1 MKYDNF
7 QKFSLEAPLVFCLF
21 VFVLF
26 CLLFRVKPVA
36 YVISQ
41 ARGPIRTVATSL
53 HHSHSNA
60 RSKPCLQPMPQ
71 LMAMLDP

>member
-21 VFVLF
+21 VNVLF

-41 ARGPIRTVATSL
+41 ARGPNRTVATSL

-60 RSKPCLQPMPQ
+60 RSEPHLSPTLQ
-71 LMAMLDP
+71 LAAMSDP